1 MFEFNYVKKEN
12 SRLCNFSFTYYFII
26 LSKTKQMKRIY
37 YAPGLISALV
47 IPVLLCHFGNR
58 KIEEIT
64 TSVIDIG
71 IPAKS
76 MKDKSNNNN
85 TLEPLRSLNFK
96 KIEVPAGK
104 GKENSDLYVSEIK
117 ALQQRNERNTGIEF
131 ILGKENTYGDFVSL
145 LNDMAISKHEDYALD
160 LEKTGNLL
168 VPVTYLDPYP
178 LAEPCLLC
186 GDVVE
191 VIDHG
196 SIVDELIPEPNIF
209 DKTQYFL
216 THLTK
221 EAYFLI
227 LGFLILSYFSIL
239 SFKER
244 SQLSS
249 YNLK

>member
-1 MFEFNYVKKEN
+1 MKKV
-12 SRLCNFSFTYYFII
+12 YYF
-26 LSKTKQMKRIY
+26 
-37 YAPGLISALV
+37 PGLISALV
-47 IPVLLCHFGNR
+47 IPVLLWHFGNR

-76 MKDKSNNNN
+76 TKDKSNYNDP
-85 TLEPLRSLNFK
+85 LEPVRNFNLK

-104 GKENSDLYVSEIK
+104 AKENSALYVSEVR
-117 ALQQRNERNTGIEF
+117 ALQKRNERHTGIEF
-131 ILGKENTYGDFVSL
+131 ILGEENTYGDFVSL
-145 LNDMAISKHEDYALD
+145 LNDMAITKHEDYALD
-160 LEKTGNLL
+160 MEKTGNFL
-168 VPVTYLDPYP
+168 VPVTYLDP

-186 GDVVE
+186 GDVVQ

-196 SIVDELIPEPNIF
+196 SIVDGLIPEPNIF

-216 THLTK
+216 TRLTK

-227 LGFLILSYFSIL
+227 LGFLILSYLSIL

-244 SQLSS
+244 FQLSKS
-249 YNLK
+249 N

>member
-1 MFEFNYVKKEN
+1 
-12 SRLCNFSFTYYFII
+12 
-26 LSKTKQMKRIY
+26 MKRIY

-47 IPVLLCHFGNR
+47 IPVLLWHFGNR

-76 MKDKSNNNN
+76 TKGKSNDNNP
-85 TLEPLRSLNFK
+85 LEPVRNFDLK
-96 KIEVPAGK
+96 KIEVPTGK
-104 GKENSDLYVSEIK
+104 AKENSALYVSEVR
-117 ALQQRNERNTGIEF
+117 ALQKRNERHTGIEF

-145 LNDMAISKHEDYALD
+145 LNDMAISKHEEYVLD
-160 LEKTGNLL
+160 MEKTGNLL

-186 GDVVE
+186 NDVVQG
-191 VIDHG
+191 IDHG
-196 SIVDELIPEPNIF
+196 SLIDDFPEPNIF

-216 THLTK
+216 TLLTK

-227 LGFLILSYFSIL
+227 LGFLILSYLSIL

-244 SQLSS
+244 FKLYTS
-249 YNLK
+249 N

>member
-1 MFEFNYVKKEN
+1 MKKV
-12 SRLCNFSFTYYFII
+12 YYF
-26 LSKTKQMKRIY
+26 
-37 YAPGLISALV
+37 PGLISALV
-47 IPVLLCHFGNR
+47 IPVLLWHFGNR

-76 MKDKSNNNN
+76 TKDKSNDNNP
-85 TLEPLRSLNFK
+85 LEPVRNFNLK

-104 GKENSDLYVSEIK
+104 AKENSALYVSEVR
-117 ALQQRNERNTGIEF
+117 ALQKRNERHTGIEF

-145 LNDMAISKHEDYALD
+145 LNDLAISKHEEYVLD
-160 LEKTGNLL
+160 MEKTGNFL
-168 VPVTYLDPYP
+168 VPVTYLDP
-178 LAEPCLLC
+178 LREPCLLC
-186 GDVVE
+186 GDIVE

-196 SIVDELIPEPNIF
+196 SFIDDFPEPTIF

-216 THLTK
+216 TRFTK

-227 LGFLILSYFSIL
+227 LGFLILSYLSIL

-244 SQLSS
+244 FKLSTS
-249 YNLK
+249 T